1 MKKSKRLFITGN
13 VQGIFFENFI
23 MENARKW
30 NIRGFIR
37 KLEDGRM
44 EVFLEGDGE
53 NVENMAQICK
63 RGDRHTQVRNVEEK
77 EERFQDFKDFKIL
90 KI

>member
-1 MKKSKRLFITGN
+1 MKKSKRLYITGN

-23 MENARKW
+23 KGNAKKW
-30 NIRGFIR
+30 QIRGYMR
-37 KLEDGRM
+37 KHEDGRI

-53 NVENMAQICK
+53 NVEEMTQICK
-63 RGDRHTQVRNVEEK
+63 RGDRHTQIRHVEEK